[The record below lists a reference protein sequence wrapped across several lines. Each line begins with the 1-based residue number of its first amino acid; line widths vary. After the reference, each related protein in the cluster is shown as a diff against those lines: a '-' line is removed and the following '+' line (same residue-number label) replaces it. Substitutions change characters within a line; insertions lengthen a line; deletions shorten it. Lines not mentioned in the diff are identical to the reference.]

1 MASML
6 FTTKNIV
13 TIVRKLFVNSQALH
27 RPYLFIWIYFKG
39 NKQH

>member
-6 FTTKNIV
+6 FTTKNIE

-27 RPYLFIWIYFKG
+27 SRYWFIWIYFKG